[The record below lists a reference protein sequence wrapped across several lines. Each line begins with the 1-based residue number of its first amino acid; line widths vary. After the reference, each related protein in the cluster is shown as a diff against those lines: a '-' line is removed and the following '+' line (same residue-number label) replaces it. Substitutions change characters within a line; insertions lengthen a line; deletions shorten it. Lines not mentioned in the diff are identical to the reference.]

1 MSSTQM
7 QPQRLSFSQ
16 YVNSKTGQ
24 ALIANTIKDP
34 RKRDAFVTAIISA
47 VSTNPGLQ
55 ECTYPSIISAA
66 LQGISMNLSP
76 SPQLGQF
83 YMMPFKNNKEC
94 TVEAR
99 FVPGYKGYIQLAYRS
114 GQYVDLDA
122 QPVVDGEYKGRDSRT
137 GRHIFEW
144 IEDYAEAERRPV
156 SGYMAF
162 FELINGAKK
171 TIYWPK
177 EKMIAHADRYAPA
190 FSRNATKIKVRGQWK
205 TKVSF
210 EDFLAGNYPKED
222 EWMYSSFWY
231 KDFSVMAKKTM
242 LRQLI
247 SQWGP
252 VSIEMENAI
261 IQDTQNEAQGVDY
274 GADFSA
280 SALPEPQDPEAVDA
294 VTDDAPE
301 PPANPEEQVSLSDV

>member
-16 YVNSKTGQ
+16 YVRSKEGQ
-24 ALIANTIKDP
+24 GLMCNAIDDK
-34 RKRDAFVTAIISA
+34 RKRDAVTTAIISA
-47 VSTNPGLQ
+47 VSINPSLL

-83 YMMPFKNNKEC
+83 YMMPFKNNKEG
-94 TVEAR
+94 TFEAR

-114 GQYVDLDA
+114 GQYVDIDA
-122 QPVVDGEYKGRDSRT
+122 QPVVDGEYKGRDRQT

-144 IEDYAEAERRPV
+144 IEDYAEAERRPI

-171 TIYWPK
+171 TLYWPK
-177 EKMIAHADRYAPA
+177 EKMIAHADRYAPS
-190 FSRNATKIKVRGQWK
+190 FSRDATKIKARGQWK

-231 KDFSVMAKKTM
+231 KDFSSMAKKTM

-252 VSIEMENAI
+252 VSIEMGNAI

-280 SALPEPQDPEAVDA
+280 AALPAPQEPDVFEDAAENTPDPPSKA
-294 VTDDAPE
+294 
-301 PPANPEEQVSLSDV
+301 EEQVSLNDI